1 MFQEFVQQFLLYLRS
16 EKYYSSNTTEAYER
30 DLLQFETFLK
40 LYFETE
46 NISLEQIDSVTIRHF
61 LGYLL
66 ENHYE
71 KKSIVR
77 KLASVRSLF
86 SFLVKKNL
94 YAQNPAKNISNP
106 KLEKH
111 LPEFLTETSAE
122 QLMELPDTTTVFGLR
137 DAAILELLYSSG
149 VRRAEIL
156 QLNIDDV
163 DFHSN
168 TVKVFGKG
176 SKQRIVPFGVKAK
189 KKLETYLVQRQ
200 KLFPVQTTKD
210 HSQAFFLSDKGIRF
224 QPWSLTR
231 LVESYIK
238 QVSDVAKKT
247 PHVLRHTFATHLLN
261 RGADIRSVKE
271 MLGHESLST
280 TQIYTHVSS
289 ERLKKVY
296 SQAHPRA

>member
-1 MFQEFVQQFLLYLRS
+1 MLFRSQQFLLYLRS

-176 SKQRIVPFGVKAK
+176 SKPRIVPFGVKAK

-296 SQAHPRA
+296 SQAHPRV